1 MTNEEYLEFVD
12 SMLELVKGMIAQKN
26 RDYTSGSGD
35 ALFNLRDATNLGL
48 TPMHGLALRMSD
60 KFKRLQTF
68 VKTGSLSVKNE
79 GAEDV
84 FKDLIGY
91 SLMGLALLREQYDLD
106 FYGQITEED
115 ADGYNKLVSEWNKK
129 SGTEESG
136 SGSKQAGHIKGRK
149 LRGSGKR

>member
-48 TPMHGLALRMSD
+48 TPMHGLALRMGD

-106 FYGQITEED
+106 FDGQITEED

-129 SGTEESG
+129 SGTKESG
-136 SGSKQAGHIKGRK
+136 SGSKQAGYIKGRK